1 MEEGAINITEI
12 IIHTINTIFS
22 NIFSSIDNNLYAVL
36 DDITFINIDIL
47 NTDHFQK
54 ILGTTTSN
62 GILIIA
68 NSLIIGYLLYY
79 CGRLLLSNLAIVQ
92 EQRPMQFIIKL
103 ILLGIFMNTSFFV
116 CERIIYLTSSLSL
129 AIRSIGEEIFH
140 TNICFSSLVSKL
152 NSIIYIEQNNLNI
165 FSIDGLLK
173 SMISVSFLNLTFSY
187 SIRYIMI
194 KVFILIAPFAIL
206 SLSTPNTSYIFK
218 SWMKCFVSLLLV
230 QVLVAMVLLVIFSLQ
245 FDANNLFSKFLM
257 CGAIFA
263 LIKANTYVREFMGG
277 ISIEFTENIKRI
289 KN

>member
-1 MEEGAINITEI
+1 MEESAINITEI

-103 ILLGIFMNTSFFV
+103 ILLGIFMNTSFFI
-116 CERIIYLTSSLSL
+116 CERIIYLTSSLAL

-230 QVLVAMVLLVIFSLQ
+230 QVLVAMILLVIFSLQ

>member
-12 IIHTINTIFS
+12 IIQTINTIFS
-22 NIFSSIDNNLYAVL
+22 NLISSIDNNLYAVL
-36 DDITFINIDIL
+36 DDITFINTDIL
-47 NTDHFQK
+47 NTDYFQK
-54 ILGTTTSN
+54 ILGTATSN

-92 EQRPMQFIIKL
+92 EQRPLPFILKL
-103 ILLGIFMNTSFFV
+103 ILLGIFMNASFFV
-116 CERIIYLTSSLSL
+116 CERMIYLTSSISL
-129 AIRSIGEEIFH
+129 AIRNIGEEIFH
-140 TNICFSSLVSKL
+140 TDICFSSLVSKL
-152 NSIIYIEQNNLNI
+152 NSIIYIEQNSLNL

-206 SLSTPNTSYIFK
+206 SLSMPNTTYIFK
-218 SWMKCFVSLLLV
+218 SWLKCFVSLLLV
-230 QVLVAMVLLVIFSLQ
+230 QVLVAIILLVIFSLQ
-245 FDANNLFSKFLM
+245 FDTNNLFSKFLM

-263 LIKANTYVREFMGG
+263 LIKANTYIKEFMGG
-277 ISIEFTENIKRI
+277 ISTEFTQNIKGI

>member
-1 MEEGAINITEI
+1 MDEGAINITEI
-12 IIHTINTIFS
+12 IMNTINIIFS

-36 DDITFINIDIL
+36 DDITFINTDIL
-47 NTDHFQK
+47 NTTHFQK

-68 NSLIIGYLLYY
+68 NSLMIGYLLYY
-79 CGRLLLSNLAIVQ
+79 CGRLVLSNLAIVQ
-92 EQRPMQFIIKL
+92 EQRPLQFILKL
-103 ILLGIFMNTSFFV
+103 ILLGIFMNASFFV
-116 CERIIYLTSSLSL
+116 CERIIYLTSSISL
-129 AIRSIGEEIFH
+129 AIRNIGEEIFH

-152 NSIIYIEQNNLNI
+152 NTIIYIEQNNLNI

-173 SMISVSFLNLTFSY
+173 SMISVSFFNLTFSY

-218 SWMKCFVSLLLV
+218 SWLKCFISLLLV
-230 QVLVAMVLLVIFSLQ
+230 QVLVAIVLLVIFSLQ
-245 FDANNLFSKFLM
+245 FDSNNLFSKFIM

-277 ISIEFTENIKRI
+277 ISIEFTQNIKGI

>member
-1 MEEGAINITEI
+1 MEEGTINITEI
-12 IIHTINTIFS
+12 IIGTINTIFS

-36 DDITFINIDIL
+36 DDITFINTDIL

-54 ILGTTTSN
+54 ILGTATSN

-79 CGRLLLSNLAIVQ
+79 CGRLLLSNLAIIQ
-92 EQRPMQFIIKL
+92 EQRPLQFILKL
-103 ILLGIFMNTSFFV
+103 ILLGIFMNASFFV

-129 AIRSIGEEIFH
+129 AIRNIGEEIFC
-140 TNICFSSLVSKL
+140 TEICFSSLVNKL
-152 NSIIYIEQNNLNI
+152 NSIIYIEQNNLDI
-165 FSIDGLLK
+165 FSMDGLLK

-218 SWMKCFVSLLLV
+218 SWLKCFISLLLV

-245 FDANNLFSKFLM
+245 FDSNNLFSKFLM

-277 ISIEFTENIKRI
+277 ISTEFTQNIKGI
-289 KN
+289 KS

>member
-1 MEEGAINITEI
+1 MDEGAINITEI
-12 IIHTINTIFS
+12 IMNTINIIFS

-36 DDITFINIDIL
+36 DDITFINTDIL
-47 NTDHFQK
+47 NTNHFQK

-68 NSLIIGYLLYY
+68 NSLMIGYLLYY
-79 CGRLLLSNLAIVQ
+79 CGRLVLSNLAIVQ
-92 EQRPMQFIIKL
+92 EQRPLQFILKL
-103 ILLGIFMNTSFFV
+103 ILLGIFMNASFFV
-116 CERIIYLTSSLSL
+116 CERIIYLTSSISL
-129 AIRSIGEEIFH
+129 AIRNIGEEIFH

-152 NSIIYIEQNNLNI
+152 NTIIYIEQNNLNI

-173 SMISVSFLNLTFSY
+173 SMISVSFFNLTFSY

-218 SWMKCFVSLLLV
+218 SWLKCFISLLLV
-230 QVLVAMVLLVIFSLQ
+230 QVLVAIVLLVIFSLQ
-245 FDANNLFSKFLM
+245 FDSNNLFSKFIM

-277 ISIEFTENIKRI
+277 ISIEFTQNIKGI